1 VIVNR
6 VTIPEKNRYILFR
19 PEREGQAMK
28 LKIDREADALY
39 LSLDDSVVVE
49 SEEVSA
55 GIIVDLNEQDQIVG
69 IEVLYLSKRSPNL
82 NPHAL
87 EFETV

>member
-1 VIVNR
+1 
-6 VTIPEKNRYILFR
+6 
-19 PEREGQAMK
+19 MK

-49 SEEVSA
+49 SEEVSP

>member
-1 VIVNR
+1 
-6 VTIPEKNRYILFR
+6 
-19 PEREGQAMK
+19 MK

-49 SEEVSA
+49 SEEVSP
-55 GIIVDLNEQDQIVG
+55 GLIMDLNGQDQIVG

>member
-1 VIVNR
+1 
-6 VTIPEKNRYILFR
+6 
-19 PEREGQAMK
+19 MK

-39 LSLDDSVVVE
+39 LSLDDSVVAE
-49 SEEVSA
+49 SEEVSP

-69 IEVLYLSKRSPNL
+69 IEVLYLSKRSPHL

>member
-1 VIVNR
+1 
-6 VTIPEKNRYILFR
+6 
-19 PEREGQAMK
+19 MK

-49 SEEVSA
+49 SEEVSP

-69 IEVLYLSKRSPNL
+69 IELLYLSKRSPTL